1 MAVEYIVGD
10 NIASE
15 KDNNT
20 NIVEIGAINSSQTS
34 TIEVGVND
42 SNDNKSSVSG
52 LLLFFGC
59 ISILGF
65 LITLLVGEISKKLEL
80 FTARPSSLKN
90 GIVFQILES
99 SWIKIF

>member
-59 ISILGF
+59 IIRNK
-65 LITLLVGEISKKLEL
+65 LL
-80 FTARPSSLKN
+80 LK
-90 GIVFQILES
+90 
-99 SWIKIF
+99 